1 MICRLFTTDSE
12 TVITLIKQS
21 IRYVSLCVLLALLG
35 SSEPDGGTPGEPAEG
50 RRDCI
55 PEPSGRGYAVLDE
68 QILIVGASGRHQY
81 H

>member
-1 MICRLFTTDSE
+1 MICRLFTTDRE

-21 IRYVSLCVLLALLG
+21 IRGVSLPVLLAIGG
-35 SSEPDGGTPGEPAEG
+35 SGEPGGGSPGGPAEG

-55 PEPSGRGYAVLDE
+55 PEPSVRGYGVLDE

>member
-1 MICRLFTTDSE
+1 MICRLFTTNLI
-12 TVITLIKQS
+12 TVITLIKQRS
-21 IRYVSLCVLLALLG
+21 RYASLRVLLTIGGA
-35 SSEPDGGTPGEPAEG
+35 SEPGGGTPGEPAEG

-55 PEPSGRGYAVLDE
+55 PEPSVRGYGVLDE